1 MYIPKYF
8 TLPELCRSYT
18 AEKEGINNTP
28 DFYQVSNLCRLCEM
42 VLDPVREKIKRP
54 IIVTSGYR
62 SQELNKAVGGVVASQ
77 HVLGCAADVVCAD
90 MYALEQALKE
100 NKAFDQLIL
109 EKSNNGKSVWY
120 HVSVPLPNT
129 KPRQQFITINK

>member
-28 DFYQVSNLCRLCEM
+28 DFYQVSNLCRLCELI
-42 VLDPVREKIKRP
+42 LDPVREKIKRP

-77 HVLGCAADVVCAD
+77 HVLGCAADVVCSD
-90 MYALEQALKE
+90 MQALEKALKE

-120 HVSVPLPNT
+120 HVSVPFTNT